1 MARFNSGLRFNSNIK
16 SFFNS
21 APRRVSVT
29 DTCVSVE
36 TININS
42 IIPSSE
48 LATTIETLN
57 VRATILSLEAKPRSL
72 LTPWLMLYEDNGADA
87 ISVVAN
93 IPKLDAGDGK
103 DTWGIGTVAIFV
115 YEDAFVGET
124 TSVRATIPTAKEDVF
139 VSETTSVRATIPT
152 GDTGASID
160 IPNVTANIPMPDD
173 GRGAVEL
180 TQIAKLYFYVTEDGI
195 LNPLGVHILRD
206 SDLAILPGVI
216 DICETIPGRHGDISF
231 DSQIEPRLFEL
242 HVAKDCPLKDKG
254 NVKRELAR
262 LLQPATLETKPLA
275 FAEDPQKMYKVK
287 YVGKIEPTYYMDG
300 FDFTIPLKANDP
312 FVYGSF
318 ENIHF
323 GSGILR
329 NSGDYEAPLTIEIS
343 GPITNP
349 VVVVGGETLRYTGTL
364 VSTDIL
370 TINTAESTVEVNGVN
385 ALPDYQGKFPVLQPG
400 ETSVTAP
407 VNTLFRWRDR
417 WL

>member
-21 APRRVSVT
+21 APRRVSIT

-87 ISVVAN
+87 ISVTASV
-93 IPKLDAGDGK
+93 PKLDM
-103 DTWGIGTVAIFV
+103 GIGDEKRNVSAM
-115 YEDAFVGET
+115 
-124 TSVRATIPTAKEDVF
+124 IPEQ
-139 VSETTSVRATIPT
+139 
-152 GDTGASID
+152 
-160 IPNVTANIPMPDD
+160 DD
-173 GRGAVEL
+173 GGIIEFVQVAR
-180 TQIAKLYFYVTEDGI
+180 LYFYITEDGI
-195 LNPLGVHILRD
+195 LNPLGVTILRD
-206 SDLAILPGVI
+206 SNKDILPSVE
-216 DICETIPGRHGDISF
+216 DISETIPGRHGDISF
-231 DSQIEPRLFEL
+231 DSQIKPRLFDL
-242 HVAKDCPLKDKG
+242 HVARKCPLKDRGKIR
-254 NVKRELAR
+254 RELAR
-262 LLQPATLETKPLA
+262 LLQPATLEEKLLA
-275 FAEDPQKMYKVK
+275 FAEDPEKMYKVK
-287 YVGKIEPTYYMDG
+287 YVGKIEPVYYMDG
-300 FDFTIPLKANDP
+300 LDFTVPLKANDP

-318 ENIHF
+318 DNVHP
-323 GSGILR
+323 GSGILI

>member
-1 MARFNSGLRFNSNIK
+1 MRGGGELARFNSGLRFNSNIK

-87 ISVVAN
+87 ISVTASV
-93 IPKLDAGDGK
+93 PKLDM
-103 DTWGIGTVAIFV
+103 GIGDEKRNVSAM
-115 YEDAFVGET
+115 
-124 TSVRATIPTAKEDVF
+124 IPEQ
-139 VSETTSVRATIPT
+139 
-152 GDTGASID
+152 
-160 IPNVTANIPMPDD
+160 DD
-173 GRGAVEL
+173 GGIIEFVQVAR
-180 TQIAKLYFYVTEDGI
+180 LYFYITEDGI
-195 LNPLGVHILRD
+195 LNPLGVTILRD
-206 SDLAILPGVI
+206 SNKDILPSVE
-216 DICETIPGRHGDISF
+216 DISETIPGRHGDISF
-231 DSQIEPRLFEL
+231 DSQIKPRLFDL
-242 HVAKDCPLKDKG
+242 HVARKCPLKDRGKIR
-254 NVKRELAR
+254 RELAR
-262 LLQPATLETKPLA
+262 LLQPATLEEKLLA
-275 FAEDPQKMYKVK
+275 FAEDPEKMYKVK
-287 YVGKIEPTYYMDG
+287 YVGKIEPVYYMDG
-300 FDFTIPLKANDP
+300 LDFTVPLKANDP

-318 ENIHF
+318 DNVHS
-323 GSGILR
+323 GSGILI